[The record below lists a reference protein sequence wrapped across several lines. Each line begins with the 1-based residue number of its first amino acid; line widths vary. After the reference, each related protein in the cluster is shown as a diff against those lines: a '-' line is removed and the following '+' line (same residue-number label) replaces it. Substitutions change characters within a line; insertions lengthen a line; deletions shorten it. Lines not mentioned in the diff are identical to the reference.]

1 MRTFDLLIIGAG
13 SGNSVI
19 GPEHDTWNV
28 AIIERGLFGGT
39 CLNVGCIPS
48 KMFVYAAELAEQAAD
63 GERLGV
69 RTRFDGADWPAIRD
83 RIFGRIDPIAEGGR
97 QYREELPNVTVF
109 AGSARFTGPKRVAV
123 GGEEIT
129 ADRIVIAAGARAAV
143 PDVPGLAG
151 CGYQTSDT
159 VMRLDALPER
169 LLVMGGGYIAA
180 EMGSVIG
187 ALGSKVT
194 FVLRGDTFLRREDD
208 EIRSRF
214 TAAYSRR
221 FDVRLN
227 TRVEAARRD
236 GEEVVLDLVD
246 RDGAR
251 REERADVLLV
261 ATGRIPNAD
270 QLGATAAGIAVDE
283 AGYVITD
290 EQLRTTAAGVWALGD
305 ITNPVQL
312 KHVANHEARVV
323 RHNLTHPDD
332 PTTVDHRFVPHA
344 VFGYPQ
350 VASVGLTERECR
362 QRQIPYRS
370 HVQPYASAAYGWAME
385 DTDSAVKV
393 IAHAETRRLL
403 GAHIIGPQAP
413 TLIQQLIQGM
423 HFDLTADQM
432 ANGQYYI
439 HPALPEV
446 VEQALLEL

>member
-28 AIIERGLFGGT
+28 AIVERGLFGGT

-69 RTRFDGADWPAIRD
+69 RTRFDGADWPAIRE

-97 QYREELPNVTVF
+97 QYREELPNVAVF

-123 GGEEIT
+123 DGEEIT

-180 EMGSVIG
+180 EMGSVMG

-221 FDVRLN
+221 FDVRYN

-251 REERADVLLV
+251 RQERADLLLV

-270 QLGATAAGIAVDE
+270 QLGAAAAGIAVDE

-332 PTTVDHRFVPHA
+332 PATVDRRFVPHA

-370 HVQPYASAAYGWAME
+370 HVQPYGSAAYGWAME

-393 IAHAETRRLL
+393 VAHAETRRLL

-446 VEQALLEL
+446 VEQALLGL